1 MAQTTQT
8 TMRLPP
14 LRASNLDP
22 VIQQWLLAVSR
33 LHPLIECDTS
43 GGNFNQ
49 ALPPAGL
56 SSTATGETNLNQ
68 EIIYVK
74 ISPDANTVTITG
86 AQGGNVILAAQYD
99 KARFKS
105 NGTVWY
111 RVG

>member
-1 MAQTTQT
+1 MPQTVQT
-8 TMRLPP
+8 TMRVPP
-14 LRASNLDP
+14 LRTTKLDE

-43 GGNFNQ
+43 GGSFNQ

-56 SSTATGETNLNQ
+56 SSNATGETNLNQ

-74 ISPDANTVTITG
+74 ISPDGNTATITG
-86 AQGGNVILAAQYD
+86 AQGGSVVLAAQYD
-99 KARFKS
+99 HARFKS